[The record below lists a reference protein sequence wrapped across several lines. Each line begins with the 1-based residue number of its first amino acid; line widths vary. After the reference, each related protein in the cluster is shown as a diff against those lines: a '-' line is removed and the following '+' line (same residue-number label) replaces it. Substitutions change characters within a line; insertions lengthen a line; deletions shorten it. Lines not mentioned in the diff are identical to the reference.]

1 MQQIIDFILQTVWSL
16 WYIGIFIMMT
26 IEASFIPFP
35 SELILIPAW
44 NLVSLWQMNFILLIL
59 ASTLWSIA
67 WSSVNYI
74 LGYYFW
80 APIIKSVIHNYGKY
94 IGLKEKHYTN
104 SESFFLKHW
113 EISTFVGRFL
123 PGVRS
128 LISFPPGVFRM
139 NLVKFALYTWFSAS
153 IANTL
158 LISVGYFAWEN
169 KELLEKYSK
178 EILILSLIFIWII
191 TLVYI
196 WIQKKK
202 K

>member
-1 MQQIIDFILQTVWSL
+1 MQQIIDFVLQTVWSL

-44 NLVSLWQMNFILLIL
+44 NLVSLWQMDFTILVL

-67 WSSVNYI
+67 WSGVNYI
-74 LGYYFW
+74 LGYYLW
-80 APIIKSVIHNYGKY
+80 APIIKGIIHKYGKY
-94 IGLKEKHYTN
+94 IGLKEKHYTD
-104 SESFFLKHW
+104 SEQFFLKHW

-139 NLVKFALYTWFSAS
+139 NVIKFILYTWFSAS

-169 KELLEKYSK
+169 KTLIEKYSK
-178 EILILSLIFIWII
+178 EVLLLSLAFIWII
-191 TLVYI
+191 TVVYI